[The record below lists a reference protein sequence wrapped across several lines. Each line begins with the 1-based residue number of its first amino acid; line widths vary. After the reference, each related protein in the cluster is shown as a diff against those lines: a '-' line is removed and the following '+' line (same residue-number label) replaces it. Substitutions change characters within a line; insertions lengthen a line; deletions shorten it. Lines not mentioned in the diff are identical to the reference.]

1 MSDNP
6 IKESWEKYYI
16 FLEALRRT
24 GVCNMYGASIY
35 LEEVFQISNE
45 LSKKVLANWMSNY
58 SQLSEKYNWKD

>member
-1 MSDNP
+1 MSDNS

-35 LEEVFQISNE
+35 LEEVFQISKE
-45 LSKKVLANWMSNY
+45 LSKKVLASWMDNY

>member
-1 MSDNP
+1 MSDNS

-16 FLEALRRT
+16 FLEALSRT

-35 LEEVFQISNE
+35 LEEVFQISKE
-45 LSKKVLANWMSNY
+45 LSKKVLANWMDNY